1 MAALDK
7 TGLGHA
13 PTSAKEKTL
22 ATELGKEVVVAP
34 VDGLV
39 GGRFAGREAFQ
50 QTVRAVLSQAAAEGW
65 SEIILSDADFE
76 DWPLGE
82 AAVAQSLNTWA
93 KSGRRLILLANT
105 FTAIQ
110 NRHFRFVRW
119 RQTWDHIIDCRRCK
133 AGESTAL
140 PSAIW
145 TPAWLMHRL
154 EGDRI
159 QGVLSNE
166 PSRRFQLRETLTE
179 CMKRSAPGFPASTL
193 GL

>member
-1 MAALDK
+1 MAVPDK
-7 TGLGHA
+7 TGLGQA
-13 PTSAKEKTL
+13 PSSAKGASL
-22 ATELGKEVVVAP
+22 ANGLDREAVVAP

-65 SEIILSDADFE
+65 PEIILSDADFE

-145 TPAWLMHRL
+145 TPVWLMHRL